1 MEVTKMAGLLE
12 YRPAYFARQDEA
24 NAKMNRILRE
34 EQRIKPFMKG
44 PALGTN
50 PIPSLIGGRN
60 SGSGIIGIQR
70 DPNELGLGGGI
81 PDTTPLFTN
90 MYGGEQEGL
99 LASMGIRPEVLAQ
112 AKIQQQTANQPFSG
126 TREQA
131 YQMAMKKANEMGI
144 PLELAAKQFKAAFP
158 EAKKYEPKTQA
169 EALEFKLKDKQQE
182 LGIIGKEAEEKEKGK
197 QAAKFTASLP
207 KAKATLKALNNQ
219 WTLVDNTLDEA
230 IALASPYT
238 AGLGA
243 WLSFLPASKAKTLST
258 KLTTLGANIGFDKL
272 QQMRAD
278 SPTGGALGQV
288 SDFENKL
295 LQAVKG
301 SLEQSLSASE
311 LIKNLQRI
319 KKDLNNVRTERNSA
333 FLKDY
338 GALISK
344 SSDNVMLQQLITQP
358 TNLPQG
364 AVIYEG
370 KQTKDGKPVYRL
382 PNGQLWAE

>member
-1 MEVTKMAGLLE
+1 MARLLE
-12 YRPAYFARQDEA
+12 TRPEYFARQDEA
-24 NAKMNRILRE
+24 NAKMNRILWE

-44 PALGTN
+44 PAQGTN

-169 EALEFKLKDKQQE
+169 ELLEVEKKKAEAKVDKITDFVRKWDKSEKIGAERYKRQPTEEEISDIFK
-182 LGIIGKEAEEKEKGK
+182 
-197 QAAKFTASLP
+197 AKF
-207 KAKATLKALNNQ
+207 
-219 WTLVDNTLDEA
+219 
-230 IALASPYT
+230 
-238 AGLGA
+238 G
-243 WLSFLPASKAKTLST
+243 SF
-258 KLTTLGANIGFDKL
+258 NW
-272 QQMRAD
+272 
-278 SPTGGALGQV
+278 
-288 SDFENKL
+288 
-295 LQAVKG
+295 
-301 SLEQSLSASE
+301 EQSLFPP
-311 LIKNLQRI
+311 
-319 KKDLNNVRTERNSA
+319 DT
-333 FLKDY
+333 
-338 GALISK
+338 G
-344 SSDNVMLQQLITQP
+344 QLPSNHPLTGRKAGRYSI
-358 TNLPQG
+358 
-364 AVIYEG
+364 
-370 KQTKDGKPVYRL
+370 DGKEIRWD
-382 PNGQLWAE
+382 GQKEIQ